1 MRFLGLV
8 GLAVNGV
15 NLLLILFEGS
25 YIFFIGTGRA

>member
-1 MRFLGLV
+1 M
-8 GLAVNGV
+8 ASNGI